1 MIPLT
6 AEEKYAQAE
15 EILARELA
23 ARVVERLMAR
33 QKEAVVVFTGS
44 NIGTDAALASLATLK
59 KHGFTFRVLLSNA
72 ASRILDV
79 EAIKSALEPKAL
91 WVGAAEESPEA
102 LTRRYDTF
110 IVPALTVNTAAHV
123 AGCMADSPAAAVILD
138 GLMRGKNVVIAR
150 DGCCPDNPERAKRG
164 FRMTEPLKEALR
176 RDLEVLRSYGA
187 VLTGVGRLG
196 EKTLKTIGLTGV
208 PATDPPAACAIP
220 ARGSGAGVFTG
231 RVLSGRHLG
240 TVPDGAVFPVSGRT
254 LVTELARDEARRRA
268 IAIRIVK

>member
-1 MIPLT
+1 LT

-23 ARVVERLMAR
+23 ERVVEKLMAR

-44 NIGTDAALASLATLK
+44 NIGTDAALASLAPLK
-59 KHGFTFRVLLSNA
+59 ERGFTFRVLLSNA

-79 EAIKSALEPKAL
+79 EGIKKALEPKAL

-102 LTRRYDTF
+102 LTKRYDTF

-138 GLMRGKNVVIAR
+138 GLMRGKNVIIAN
-150 DGCCPDNPERAKRG
+150 DGCCPDHPERAKRG

-176 RDLEVLRSYGA
+176 RNLEALQSYGA
-187 VLTGVGRLG
+187 VITGVGRLG
-196 EKTLKTIGLTGV
+196 EKTLKAIGLTGIQSGAA
-208 PATDPPAACAIP
+208 PSAACAIP
-220 ARGSGAGVFTG
+220 ARAEPAAVFTG
-231 RVLSGRHLG
+231 RVLSGRHLVS
-240 TVPDGAVFPVSGRT
+240 VPNGATFQVSDRT